1 MNTTNTT
8 AEGVVLTFTSGD
20 GVFIGIQALAVL
32 ITLFTMFLL
41 FLFRKQK
48 ALKTRSISPYI
59 AIVGIWML
67 VIRFIFWNIS
77 IFRTQNPIGVTHSLS
92 CWFSLI
98 SMSPISLVFT
108 VIQTL
113 TIVQYFAQE
122 RLNSIKDLTWSLMN
136 DQTFKKKT
144 PNKIEKLQPSN
155 QTMENPKDSEPVREV
170 VENNLE
176 EVVVDLNVEEMKEET
191 SGLDIEKKEI
201 SIELEEVETKEEP
214 VQMEET
220 IETEKKEIMKQV
232 PKEEVSGEIPLDN
245 DQSVEKIK
253 KTPTTTD
260 VNSAN
265 THSTELDREDLKELR
280 KLFWKIKITRF
291 FISDFF
297 KICVVISSYVV
308 RYSHHLHSSV

>member
-1 MNTTNTT
+1 
-8 AEGVVLTFTSGD
+8 
-20 GVFIGIQALAVL
+20 
-32 ITLFTMFLL
+32 
-41 FLFRKQK
+41 
-48 ALKTRSISPYI
+48 
-59 AIVGIWML
+59 
-67 VIRFIFWNIS
+67 
-77 IFRTQNPIGVTHSLS
+77 
-92 CWFSLI
+92 
-98 SMSPISLVFT
+98 MSPISLVFT

-122 RLNSIKDLTWSLMN
+122 RLNSIKDLTWNLMN

-144 PNKIEKLQPSN
+144 PKNKIEKLQPTN
-155 QTMENPKDSEPVREV
+155 QTMETPKDSEPVQEV

-176 EVVVDLNVEEMKEET
+176 EVVVELNNLEEKKET
-191 SGLDIEKKEI
+191 SGLDEKQEI
-201 SIELEEVETKEEP
+201 SVELEQEKTKEES
-214 VQMEET
+214 VEMEET
-220 IETEKKEIMKQV
+220 ETKDFEEV
-232 PKEEVSGEIPLDN
+232 PKEVSGEIPLDN

-253 KTPTTTD
+253 KTPTTTE

-308 RYSHHLHSSV
+308 RYSYHLQSSVCYFMSHGWVSLTWLSQEHAFIKTIHKPIQCLHWPLLLFLYFYY